1 MPRREPRQIHSEHK
15 MKDRIQNPPGMF
27 GRAELCGFEGYN
39 RQPDDRREPHP
50 QDSLG
55 GRSQLPIL
63 AMQRIRNRILLKVNE
78 CYGDFA
84 TVTPSCPSWKSEQFC
99 TVWKR
104 QMSDHGG
111 DVVVQGSGHYPLRAV
126 LEGPMSIYLI
136 AFIVLMVAWIYG
148 WIGFH
153 APGGLIHIL
162 PVFAV
167 VLLILH
173 FVRGRD
179 READLRITR

>member
-1 MPRREPRQIHSEHK
+1 MS
-15 MKDRIQNPPGMF
+15 
-27 GRAELCGFEGYN
+27 
-39 RQPDDRREPHP
+39 
-50 QDSLG
+50 
-55 GRSQLPIL
+55 
-63 AMQRIRNRILLKVNE
+63 AMA
-78 CYGDFA
+78 DFA

-153 APGGLIHIL
+153 VPGGLIHIL